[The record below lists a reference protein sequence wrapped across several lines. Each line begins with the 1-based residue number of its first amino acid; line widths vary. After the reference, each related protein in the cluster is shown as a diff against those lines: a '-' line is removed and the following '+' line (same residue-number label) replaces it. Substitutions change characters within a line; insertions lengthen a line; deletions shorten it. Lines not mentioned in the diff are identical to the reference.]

1 MTYDENSNPMNA
13 QQEEAWLDDLKAFLD
28 EEPSQSPKSFP
39 DQEPGNPPKP
49 ASDFPNPFQ
58 TEMSDVF
65 REFGTD
71 APERETL
78 ASAAVCGTME
88 SLAPQEK
95 QQKRQKQTQQEAKED
110 KPSHAVL
117 FLTILVLL
125 EAAAIIAVVASWL
138 LWMK

>member
-28 EEPSQSPKSFP
+28 EKPSDS
-39 DQEPGNPPKP
+39 PKP

-65 REFGTD
+65 QEFGTD
-71 APERETL
+71 APDRE
-78 ASAAVCGTME
+78 AVPSAAVCGTME
-88 SLAPQEK
+88 PLAPQEK
-95 QQKRQKQTQQEAKED
+95 QTQQEARED
-110 KPSHAVL
+110 RPSHAVL

-125 EAAAIIAVVASWL
+125 EAAAIIVVVASWL